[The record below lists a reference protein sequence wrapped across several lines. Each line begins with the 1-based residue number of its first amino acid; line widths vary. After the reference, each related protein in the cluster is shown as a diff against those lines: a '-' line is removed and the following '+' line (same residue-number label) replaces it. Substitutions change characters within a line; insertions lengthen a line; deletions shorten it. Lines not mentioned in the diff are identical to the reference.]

1 MPKITERGL
10 KIKTVL
16 LQQGKKQGEFVS
28 IVQKE
33 HPSFDNKALYDLL
46 YTDRV
51 SKYEQIVFDILNI
64 KDS

>member
-16 LQQGKKQGEFVS
+16 LQQGMKQGELVS
-28 IVQKE
+28 TVQKE

-46 YTDRV
+46 YTERV
-51 SKYEQIVFDILNI
+51 SKYEAVIYDVLGIE
-64 KDS
+64 